1 MSFETVIA
9 GTEKKNTVLSDKEKQ
24 LVAYHEVGHALVS
37 ALEKQDTPVSKIT
50 IVPHTEGSLGYT
62 LYLPEEEKFL
72 STKEELLTELKS
84 LLGGRAAENVV
95 FGTMTTGAANDIQ
108 RATALARNMV
118 ALYGM
123 SEELG
128 LMAPAVIQNQ
138 YLDGQAHMDCSN
150 ETAAKVD
157 AAVQKLVNQ
166 CYGEAVQMLT
176 ENRSLLD
183 DIAAYLLTK
192 ETITGEELMN
202 FVHPPKAEAAEE
214 TAEAEIPETE
224 E

>member
-1 MSFETVIA
+1 
-9 GTEKKNTVLSDKEKQ
+9 
-24 LVAYHEVGHALVS
+24 VGHALVS
-37 ALEKQDTPVSKIT
+37 ALEKQDTPVTKIT

-72 STKEELLTELKS
+72 STREELLVELRS
-84 LLGGRAAENVV
+84 LLGGRAAESVV

-128 LMAPAVIQNQ
+128 LMAPAVVQNQ

-150 ETAAKVD
+150 ETAATVD
-157 AAVQKLVNQ
+157 AAVKKLINR
-166 CYGEAVQMLT
+166 CYDEAVSLLT
-176 ENRSLLD
+176 ENRQLLD
-183 DIAAYLLTK
+183 DIAAFLLTK

-202 FVHPPKAEAAEE
+202 FVNPPKETVVEVPAEE
-214 TAEAEIPETE
+214 TAEETADAATETAQTEPTETE

>member
-1 MSFETVIA
+1 M
-9 GTEKKNTVLSDKEKQ
+9 
-24 LVAYHEVGHALVS
+24 VAYHEVGHALVS
-37 ALEKQDTPVSKIT
+37 ALEKQDTPVTKIT
-50 IVPHTEGSLGYT
+50 IVPHTEGALGYT

-72 STKEELLTELKS
+72 STREELIIELKS
-84 LLGGRAAENVV
+84 LLGGRAAESVV

-108 RATALARNMV
+108 RATSLAKSMV

-150 ETAAKVD
+150 ETAAAVD
-157 AAVQKLVNQ
+157 AAVQKLLKQ
-166 CYGEAVQMLT
+166 CYDEAVQMLT
-176 ENRSLLD
+176 ENRALLD
-183 DIAAYLLTK
+183 EIAEYLLTK
-192 ETITGEELMN
+192 ETISGEELMN
-202 FVHPPKAEAAEE
+202 FVRPAPAEEATEEPAAQAAEAAEAE
-214 TAEAEIPETE
+214 TAEAETAESAEPETTE